1 MGNRQSTPGASCD
14 LICGRGQPI
23 TTIASLCA
31 RRLLPAGGEREG
43 MREEEGEKGNKL
55 EEGHKWM
62 ERVWRE
68 KERSAGG
75 DDKEWGERAGMRGRK
90 K

>member
-43 MREEEGEKGNKL
+43 MREEEGRRREGEQIGGRTQMDGESL
-55 EEGHKWM
+55 EREG
-62 ERVWRE
+62 
-68 KERSAGG
+68 KEC
-75 DDKEWGERAGMRGRK
+75 RGR
-90 K
+90 

>member
-31 RRLLPAGGEREG
+31 RRLLPAGGTREG
-43 MREEEGEKGNKL
+43 MREETGEKGNKL
-55 EEGHKWM
+55 EKGHDKGM
-62 ERVWRE
+62 ETLRKEE
-68 KERSAGG
+68 KEC
-75 DDKEWGERAGMRGRK
+75 RGREEEGLE
-90 K
+90 

>member
-1 MGNRQSTPGASCD
+1 MGNRQNTPGASCD

-43 MREEEGEKGNKL
+43 MREEEGENRNKL
-55 EEGHKWM
+55 EKGHDKGMGSW
-62 ERVWRE
+62 
-68 KERSAGG
+68 ERSAEKQKRKSW
-75 DDKEWGERAGMRGRK
+75 DEEERQMT
-90 K
+90 